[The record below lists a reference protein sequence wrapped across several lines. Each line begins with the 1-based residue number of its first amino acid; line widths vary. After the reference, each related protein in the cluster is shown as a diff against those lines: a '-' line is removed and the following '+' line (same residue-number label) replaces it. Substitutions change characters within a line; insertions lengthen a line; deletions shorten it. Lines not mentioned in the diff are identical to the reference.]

1 MSSIETNTVRKV
13 CLRIVPLLFVLWLI
27 NFLDRVNISFA
38 ALQMNEAL
46 HFTPAVFGFGAG
58 IFFLGYI
65 LFEIPSNLMLYKF
78 GARRWL
84 TRIIV
89 SWGIVSMAQAWI
101 VGEHSLYS
109 LRFLLG
115 VAEAGY
121 LPGMLYYLTLW
132 VPAENRAKV
141 IAQIMSANTV
151 AVIIGAPLS
160 GLIMQMDS
168 ALGVAGWQWVFVIE
182 GGMAVVLGIFTFFY
196 LTDKPAQASW
206 LSNEERTWLV
216 AKLSSDSAV
225 AGHAGISD
233 VRVAFKA
240 PIVWML
246 GVLYFFVGLG
256 FFGLTIWL
264 PQIVK
269 QISGF
274 SILAVSMISAIPF
287 VVGAVAM
294 IANGK
299 HSDRTGERRWH
310 LSLSLLLGAAGLTA
324 SAMSSSPLVSFIAVC
339 FSMAGISG
347 ALGVFWSVPSTFLT
361 GQAAA
366 GGLALI
372 NTISGLSGFLGPYVI
387 GFIRGLSPNFSYS
400 LYGMAASLLIATVLA
415 ATLPFNGARQRHPG
429 LQPMNAK
436 P

>member
-1 MSSIETNTVRKV
+1 MSSTEKEIVRKV
-13 CLRIVPLLFVLWLI
+13 TMRIVPLLFLLWLV

-38 ALQMNEAL
+38 ALQMNEEL

-65 LFEIPSNLMLYKF
+65 LFEIPSNMMLYKF

-84 TRIIV
+84 ARIIV
-89 SWGIVSMAQAWI
+89 SWGFVSMAQAWI
-101 VGEHSLYS
+101 VGEHSLYA

-132 VPAENRAKV
+132 VPAEHRAKV

-160 GLIMQMDS
+160 GLILQMDS
-168 ALGVAGWQWVFVIE
+168 ALGVSGWQWVFIIE
-182 GGMAVVLGIFTFFY
+182 GGIAVVLGIFTFFY
-196 LTDKPAQASW
+196 LTDKPEQASW
-206 LSNEERTWLV
+206 LSLQERTWLV
-216 AKLSSDSAV
+216 DKLANDKVA

-233 VRVAFKA
+233 VRAAFRA

-269 QISGF
+269 QISGY
-274 SILAVSMISAIPF
+274 SILTVSMISAVPF
-287 VVGAVAM
+287 IVGALSM
-294 IANGK
+294 ILNGK
-299 HSDRTGERRWH
+299 HSDHSGERRWH
-310 LSLSLLLGAAGLTA
+310 LTIALLIGALGLLG
-324 SAMSSSPLVSFIAVC
+324 SAMATSPLLAFIAVC
-339 FSMAGISG
+339 ISMAGISG

-387 GFIRGLSPNFSYS
+387 GFIRGLSSDFSYS
-400 LYGMAASLLIATVLA
+400 LYGMAASLLVATILA
-415 ATLPFNGARQRHPG
+415 ATLPFNARR
-429 LQPMNAK
+429 
-436 P
+436 

>member
-1 MSSIETNTVRKV
+1 MSSTEKEIVRKV
-13 CLRIVPLLFVLWLI
+13 TLRIVPLLFLLWLV

-38 ALQMNEAL
+38 ALQMNEEL

-89 SWGIVSMAQAWI
+89 SWGLVSMAQAWI
-101 VGEHSLYS
+101 VGEHSLYA

-132 VPAENRAKV
+132 VPSEHRAKV

-160 GLIMQMDS
+160 GLILQMDS
-168 ALGVAGWQWVFVIE
+168 ALGVSGWQWVFIIE
-182 GGMAVVLGIFTFFY
+182 GGIAVLLGIFTFFY
-196 LTDKPAQASW
+196 LTDKPEQASW
-206 LSNEERTWLV
+206 LSLQERTWLTN
-216 AKLSSDSAV
+216 KLANDKV
-225 AGHAGISD
+225 EAGHAGISD
-233 VRVAFKA
+233 VRAAFRA

-269 QISGF
+269 QISGY
-274 SILAVSMISAIPF
+274 SILTVSMISAVPF
-287 VVGAVAM
+287 IVGALSM
-294 IANGK
+294 ILNGK
-299 HSDRTGERRWH
+299 HSDRSGERRWH
-310 LSLSLLLGAAGLTA
+310 LTFALLIGALGLLV
-324 SAMSSSPLVSFIAVC
+324 SAMATSPLIAFIAVC

-347 ALGVFWSVPSTFLT
+347 ALGVFWSVPSAFLT

-387 GFIRGLSPNFSYS
+387 GFIRGLSPDFSYS
-400 LYGMAASLLIATVLA
+400 LYGMAASLLVATLLA
-415 ATLPFNGARQRHPG
+415 ATLPFNARR
-429 LQPMNAK
+429 
-436 P
+436 